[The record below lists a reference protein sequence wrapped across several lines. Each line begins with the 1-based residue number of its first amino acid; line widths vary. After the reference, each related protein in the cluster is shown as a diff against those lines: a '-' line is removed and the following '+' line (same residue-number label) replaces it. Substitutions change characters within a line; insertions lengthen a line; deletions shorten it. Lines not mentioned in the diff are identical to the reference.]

1 MTSAASPRRR
11 IAIGS
16 TFTLYAVLGVT
27 PDADADTIRNAYREL
42 ARRYHP
48 DAGGD
53 ARYMAAINKAWGEL
67 RDPERRAAYD
77 RKMRLDRPVTVS
89 AAARPDAT
97 AATTSTTRPVDVAP
111 PPTPAAPREK
121 SSSGTV
127 LDFGRYEGWT
137 IGQLASRDPEYLLWL
152 ERTPIGRP
160 LRAEIEAALTARHYG
175 SDGPEQ

>member
-1 MTSAASPRRR
+1 MTSAASSTRR

-27 PDADADTIRNAYREL
+27 PDADPETIRNAYREL

-89 AAARPDAT
+89 PAPRPDAPAGASAGT
-97 AATTSTTRPVDVAP
+97 PADVAP
-111 PPTPAAPREK
+111 PPTPAAPRAT

-160 LRAEIEAALTARHYG
+160 LRAEIEAALAARR
-175 SDGPEQ
+175 

>member
-1 MTSAASPRRR
+1 VTSAASPRRR

-27 PDADADTIRNAYREL
+27 PDAEPETIRNAYREL
-42 ARRYHP
+42 ARRFHP

-77 RKMRLDRPVTVS
+77 RKMHLERPVTVS
-89 AAARPDAT
+89 AAPPDDPAT
-97 AATTSTTRPVDVAP
+97 ATSASAHADVAP
-111 PPTPAAPREK
+111 APTPAAPREK

-160 LRAEIEAALTARHYG
+160 LRAEIEAALAARR
-175 SDGPEQ
+175 